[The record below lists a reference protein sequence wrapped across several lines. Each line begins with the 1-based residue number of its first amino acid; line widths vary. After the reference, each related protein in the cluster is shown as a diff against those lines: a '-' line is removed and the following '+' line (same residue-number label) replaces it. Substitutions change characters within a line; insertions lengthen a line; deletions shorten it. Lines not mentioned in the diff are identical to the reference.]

1 MNLYTQISDMF
12 SRELNAHG
20 RAFVNYEALAGVEKK
35 DMTIDGFPAKLLF
48 NPARVRSVMADV
60 SPEALQQR
68 ACFLCPDGVEEHQ
81 LTHNWD
87 SPTGH
92 TYYIRVNPF
101 PIFSPHFTVSSSVHE
116 RQELLPHLESM
127 LHLAQQLPEMTI
139 FYNGPM
145 CGASAPDHMHF
156 QAVPRHSLPI
166 EDHFSTNYANAI
178 LVQETDL
185 QTHLAAVKKV
195 LAMGTIPEEA
205 SQTGSLTIGAS
216 HAEEYEPRWNI
227 VSWYEPAPNG
237 DVQHSS
243 MAQSAIQN
251 SSELSSQQKTILN
264 NTEQPLNHIE
274 PTPAGS
280 FHTVI
285 FFRKESRPMCFFAPE
300 EERILFSPATVE
312 MAGIGIVAN
321 RESFDRLTPDRL
333 RDIIREVADTPYP
346 VTNSQ

>member
-1 MNLYTQISDMF
+1 MF
-12 SRELNAHG
+12 SRELASHG
-20 RAFVNYEALAGVEKK
+20 RAFLNYQALSGVEVK
-35 DMTIDGFPAKLLF
+35 DMTIDGFPAKLFF

-60 SPEALQQR
+60 SPEALQKR

-127 LHLAQQLPEMTI
+127 LHLAKELPEMTI

-156 QAVPRHSLPI
+156 QAVPRHSMPI
-166 EDHFSTNYANAI
+166 EDHFDTNYANAI
-178 LVQETDL
+178 LVQETNL
-185 QTHLAAVKKV
+185 QTHLEAVKKV

-205 SQTGSLTIGAS
+205 SQTGSLTANAS

-227 VSWYEPAPNG
+227 VSWYEPA
-237 DVQHSS
+237 SS
-243 MAQSAIQN
+243 PKFN
-251 SSELSSQQKTILN
+251 TI
-264 NTEQPLNHIE
+264 
-274 PTPAGS
+274 
-280 FHTVI
+280 I

-321 RESFDRLTPDRL
+321 RESFDRLTPSKL
-333 RDIIREVADTPYP
+333 RDIIREVADNPCT
-346 VTNSQ
+346 

>member
-1 MNLYTQISDMF
+1 MTLYQQISDMF
-12 SRELNAHG
+12 SRELDAHG
-20 RAFVNYEALAGVEKK
+20 RAFINYQALAQVEVK
-35 DMTIDGFPAKLLF
+35 DMTIDGFPAKLFF

-60 SPEALQQR
+60 SPEALQKR

-127 LHLAQQLPEMTI
+127 LHLAKELPEMTI

-166 EDHFSTNYANAI
+166 EDHFDTNYANAI
-178 LVQETDL
+178 LVQEADL
-185 QTHLAAVKKV
+185 QDHLAAVKRI

-205 SQTGSLTIGAS
+205 SQTGSLTVGAS

-227 VSWYEPAPNG
+227 VSWYDN
-237 DVQHSS
+237 
-243 MAQSAIQN
+243 
-251 SSELSSQQKTILN
+251 
-264 NTEQPLNHIE
+264 
-274 PTPAGS
+274 S
-280 FHTVI
+280 FHTII

-321 RESFDRLTPDRL
+321 RESFDRLTPEKL
-333 RDIIREVADTPYP
+333 RDIIREVADNPCT
-346 VTNSQ
+346 

>member
-1 MNLYTQISDMF
+1 MTLYQQITDMF
-12 SRELNAHG
+12 SRELASHG
-20 RAFVNYEALAGVEKK
+20 RAFVNYQALSGVEVK
-35 DMTIDGFPAKLLF
+35 DMTIDGFPAKLFF
-48 NPARVRSVMADV
+48 NPARVRSVMADI
-60 SPEALQQR
+60 SPEALQKR

-127 LHLAQQLPEMTI
+127 LHLAKELPEMTI

-166 EDHFSTNYANAI
+166 EDHFDTNYANAI

-205 SQTGSLTIGAS
+205 SQTGSLTAGAS
-216 HAEEYEPRWNI
+216 HTEEYEPRWNI
-227 VSWYEPAPNG
+227 VSWYEPAQQVDGVPPIGRPNG
-237 DVQHSS
+237 LLDAS
-243 MAQSAIQN
+243 
-251 SSELSSQQKTILN
+251 LSDIGKFNTI
-264 NTEQPLNHIE
+264 
-274 PTPAGS
+274 
-280 FHTVI
+280 V

-321 RESFDRLTPDRL
+321 RESFDRLTPDKL

-346 VTNSQ
+346 IANSQ

>member
-1 MNLYTQISDMF
+1 MF
-12 SRELNAHG
+12 SRELSTHG
-20 RAFVNYEALAGVEKK
+20 RAFLNYEALAGVEVK
-35 DMTIDGFPAKLLF
+35 DMTIDGFPAKLFF

-68 ACFLCPDGVEEHQ
+68 ACFLCPDGVEENQ
-81 LTHNWD
+81 LTHNWE

-116 RQELLPHLESM
+116 RQELLPHLEAM
-127 LHLAQQLPEMTI
+127 LHLAKELPEMTI

-156 QAVPRHSLPI
+156 QAVPRHCLPI

-185 QTHLAAVKKV
+185 QTHLAAVKRV
-195 LAMGTIPEEA
+195 LTMGTIPEEA

-227 VSWYEPAPNG
+227 VTWYE
-237 DVQHSS
+237 D
-243 MAQSAIQN
+243 MW
-251 SSELSSQQKTILN
+251 
-264 NTEQPLNHIE
+264 
-274 PTPAGS
+274 
-280 FHTVI
+280 HTVI
-285 FFRKESRPMCFFAPE
+285 FFRRESRPMCFFAPE

-321 RESFDRLTPDRL
+321 RESFDRLTPARL
-333 RDIIREVADTPYP
+333 RDIIREVADNPLA
-346 VTNSQ
+346 

>member
-1 MNLYTQISDMF
+1 MGVEGTYCYEREKVMTLFQRINDMF

-20 RAFVNYEALAGVEKK
+20 RAFLNYEALGGVEKK
-35 DMTIDGFPAKLLF
+35 DMTIDGFPAQLFF

-60 SPEALQQR
+60 SPEALQKR
-68 ACFLCPDGVEEHQ
+68 ACFLCPDGIEEHQ

-127 LHLAQQLPEMTI
+127 LHLAKELPEMTI

-166 EDHFSTNYANAI
+166 EDHFDTNYANAI
-178 LVQETDL
+178 LVQEADL
-185 QTHLAAVKKV
+185 QDQLAAVKRI

-227 VSWYEPAPNG
+227 VTWYDE
-237 DVQHSS
+237 
-243 MAQSAIQN
+243 
-251 SSELSSQQKTILN
+251 KW
-264 NTEQPLNHIE
+264 
-274 PTPAGS
+274 
-280 FHTVI
+280 HTVV

-321 RESFDRLTPDRL
+321 RESFDRLTPEKL
-333 RDIIREVADTPYP
+333 RDIIREVADTLPI
-346 VTNSQ
+346 TDTQ

>member
-1 MNLYTQISDMF
+1 MF
-12 SRELNAHG
+12 SRELSAHG
-20 RAFVNYEALAGVEKK
+20 RAFLNYEALAGVEVK
-35 DMTIDGFPAKLLF
+35 DMTIDGFPAKLFF

-68 ACFLCPDGVEEHQ
+68 ACFLCPDGVEANQ
-81 LTHNWD
+81 LTHNWE

-116 RQELLPHLESM
+116 RQELLPHLEAM
-127 LHLAQQLPEMTI
+127 LHLAKELPEMTI

-166 EDHFSTNYANAI
+166 EDHFSTNYAKAI
-178 LVQETDL
+178 LVQESDL
-185 QTHLAAVKKV
+185 QSHLAAVKRV

-227 VSWYEPAPNG
+227 VTWYE
-237 DVQHSS
+237 D
-243 MAQSAIQN
+243 MW
-251 SSELSSQQKTILN
+251 
-264 NTEQPLNHIE
+264 
-274 PTPAGS
+274 
-280 FHTVI
+280 HTVI
-285 FFRKESRPMCFFAPE
+285 FFRRESRPMCFFAPE

-321 RESFDRLTPDRL
+321 RESFDRLTPARL
-333 RDIIREVADTPYP
+333 RDIIREVADNPLA
-346 VTNSQ
+346 

>member
-1 MNLYTQISDMF
+1 MF
-12 SRELNAHG
+12 SRELSAHG
-20 RAFVNYEALAGVEKK
+20 RAFLNYEALAGVEVK
-35 DMTIDGFPAKLLF
+35 DMTIDGFPAKLFF

-68 ACFLCPDGVEEHQ
+68 ACFLCPDGVEENQ
-81 LTHNWD
+81 LTHNWE

-116 RQELLPHLESM
+116 RQELLPHLEAM
-127 LHLAQQLPEMTI
+127 LHLAKELPEMTI

-185 QTHLAAVKKV
+185 QTHLAAVKRV

-227 VSWYEPAPNG
+227 VTWYE
-237 DVQHSS
+237 D
-243 MAQSAIQN
+243 MW
-251 SSELSSQQKTILN
+251 
-264 NTEQPLNHIE
+264 
-274 PTPAGS
+274 
-280 FHTVI
+280 HTVI
-285 FFRKESRPMCFFAPE
+285 FFRRESRPMCFFAPE

-321 RESFDRLTPDRL
+321 RESFDRLTPARL
-333 RDIIREVADTPYP
+333 RDIIREVADNPLA
-346 VTNSQ
+346 

>member
-1 MNLYTQISDMF
+1 MTLYQQITDMF
-12 SRELNAHG
+12 SRELSAHG
-20 RAFVNYEALAGVEKK
+20 RAFVNYQALSGVEVK
-35 DMTIDGFPAKLLF
+35 DMTINGFPAKLFF

-60 SPEALQQR
+60 SPEALQKR
-68 ACFLCPDGVEEHQ
+68 ACFLCPDGVETNQ
-81 LTHNWD
+81 LTHNWE

-101 PIFSPHFTVSSSVHE
+101 PIFSPHFTVSLSVHE
-116 RQELLPHLESM
+116 RQELLPHLEAM
-127 LHLAQQLPEMTI
+127 LHLAKELPEMTI

-185 QTHLAAVKKV
+185 QSHLAAVKKV
-195 LAMGTIPEEA
+195 LSLGIILKEA
-205 SQTGSLTIGAS
+205 SQTGSLTAGAS
-216 HAEEYEPRWNI
+216 HSEEYEPRWNI
-227 VSWYEPAPNG
+227 VSWYEPA
-237 DVQHSS
+237 SS
-243 MAQSAIQN
+243 PKFN
-251 SSELSSQQKTILN
+251 TI
-264 NTEQPLNHIE
+264 
-274 PTPAGS
+274 
-280 FHTVI
+280 I

-321 RESFDRLTPDRL
+321 RESFDRLTPEKL
-333 RDIIREVADTPYP
+333 RDIIREVAEMQYLCRVGTKP
-346 VTNSQ
+346 TEQISQLTESNN

>member
-1 MNLYTQISDMF
+1 MGVEGTYPNEREEVMTLFQRINDMF
-12 SRELNAHG
+12 SRELEAHG
-20 RAFVNYEALAGVEKK
+20 RAFLNYEALAGVEKK
-35 DMTIDGFPAKLLF
+35 DMTIDGFPAQLFF

-166 EDHFSTNYANAI
+166 EDHFDTNYANAI

-185 QTHLAAVKKV
+185 QDHLAAVKKV

-227 VSWYEPAPNG
+227 VSWYEPASSPNSLIA
-237 DVQHSS
+237 SS
-243 MAQSAIQN
+243 SPKFN
-251 SSELSSQQKTILN
+251 TI
-264 NTEQPLNHIE
+264 
-274 PTPAGS
+274 
-280 FHTVI
+280 V

-321 RESFDRLTPDRL
+321 RESFDRLTPEKL
-333 RDIIREVADTPYP
+333 RDIIREVADYP
-346 VTNSQ
+346 L

>member
-1 MNLYTQISDMF
+1 MF
-12 SRELNAHG
+12 SRELASHG
-20 RAFVNYEALAGVEKK
+20 RAFVNYQALSQVEVK
-35 DMTIDGFPAKLLF
+35 DMSIDGFPAKLFF

-60 SPEALQQR
+60 SPEALQKR

-81 LTHNWD
+81 LTHNWE

-92 TYYIRVNPF
+92 TYCIRVNPF

-116 RQELLPHLESM
+116 RQELLPHLEAM
-127 LHLAQQLPEMTI
+127 LHLAKELPEMTI

-185 QTHLAAVKKV
+185 QAHLAAVKRV
-195 LAMGTIPEEA
+195 LSLGTIPEEA
-205 SQTGSLTIGAS
+205 SQTGSLTAGAS

-227 VSWYEPAPNG
+227 VSWYEPASSPNSLIA
-237 DVQHSS
+237 SS
-243 MAQSAIQN
+243 PN
-251 SSELSSQQKTILN
+251 FNTI
-264 NTEQPLNHIE
+264 
-274 PTPAGS
+274 
-280 FHTVI
+280 V

-300 EERILFSPATVE
+300 PERILFSPATVE

-321 RESFDRLTPDRL
+321 RESFDRLTPSKL
-333 RDIIREVADTPYP
+333 RDIIREVADNPCT
-346 VTNSQ
+346 

>member
-1 MNLYTQISDMF
+1 MTLYQQIFDMF
-12 SRELNAHG
+12 SRELASHG
-20 RAFVNYEALAGVEKK
+20 RAFLNYEALAGVEVK
-35 DMTIDGFPAKLLF
+35 DMTIDGFPAKLFF
-48 NPARVRSVMADV
+48 NPARVHSVMADV
-60 SPEALQQR
+60 SPEALQKR
-68 ACFLCPDGVEEHQ
+68 ACFLCPDGVEENQ
-81 LTHNWD
+81 LTHNWE

-116 RQELLPHLESM
+116 RQELLPHLEAM
-127 LHLAQQLPEMTI
+127 LHLAKELPEMTI

-156 QAVPRHSLPI
+156 QAMPRHSLPI

-178 LVQETDL
+178 LVQETNL
-185 QTHLAAVKKV
+185 QSHLAAVKKV

-205 SQTGSLTIGAS
+205 SQTGSLTAGAS

-227 VSWYEPAPNG
+227 VSWYEPA
-237 DVQHSS
+237 SS
-243 MAQSAIQN
+243 PKFN
-251 SSELSSQQKTILN
+251 TI
-264 NTEQPLNHIE
+264 
-274 PTPAGS
+274 
-280 FHTVI
+280 V

-321 RESFDRLTPDRL
+321 RESFDRLTPARL
-333 RDIIREVADTPYP
+333 RDIIREVADNPCT
-346 VTNSQ
+346 

>member
-1 MNLYTQISDMF
+1 MF
-12 SRELNAHG
+12 SRELASHG
-20 RAFVNYEALAGVEKK
+20 RAFVNYQALSGVEVK
-35 DMTIDGFPAKLLF
+35 DMTIDGFPAKLFF

-60 SPEALQQR
+60 SPEALQKR

-116 RQELLPHLESM
+116 HQELLPHLESM
-127 LHLAQQLPEMTI
+127 LHLAKELPEMTI

-185 QTHLAAVKKV
+185 QAHLTAVKRV

-205 SQTGSLTIGAS
+205 SQTGSLTAGAS

-227 VSWYEPAPNG
+227 VSWYEPESN
-237 DVQHSS
+237 
-243 MAQSAIQN
+243 
-251 SSELSSQQKTILN
+251 SQQDGLTAVGGLTSNSQRRCFNTI
-264 NTEQPLNHIE
+264 
-274 PTPAGS
+274 
-280 FHTVI
+280 V
-285 FFRKESRPMCFFAPE
+285 FFRRESRPQCFFAPE

-321 RESFDRLTPDRL
+321 RESFDRLTPEKL
-333 RDIIREVADTPYP
+333 RDIIREVADTLYP
-346 VTNSQ
+346 IANSQ

>member
-1 MNLYTQISDMF
+1 MF
-12 SRELNAHG
+12 SRELASHG
-20 RAFVNYEALAGVEKK
+20 RAFVNYQALSQVEVK
-35 DMTIDGFPAKLLF
+35 DMTIDGFPAKLFF

-60 SPEALQQR
+60 SPEALQKR

-101 PIFSPHFTVSSSVHE
+101 PIFSLHFTVSSSVHE

-127 LHLAQQLPEMTI
+127 LHLAKELPEMTI

-178 LVQETDL
+178 LVQEMDL
-185 QTHLAAVKKV
+185 QTHLSAVKRV
-195 LAMGTIPEEA
+195 LSLGTIPEEA
-205 SQTGSLTIGAS
+205 SQTGSLTVGAS
-216 HAEEYEPRWNI
+216 RTEEWEPRWNI
-227 VSWYEPAPNG
+227 ISWYEPAQSDSVESCRMVQNG
-237 DVQHSS
+237 V
-243 MAQSAIQN
+243 
-251 SSELSSQQKTILN
+251 ELSDEETTLHNTTQRYTTLHNGVFNTI
-264 NTEQPLNHIE
+264 
-274 PTPAGS
+274 
-280 FHTVI
+280 I
-285 FFRKESRPMCFFAPE
+285 FFRRESRPQCFFAPE

-321 RESFDRLTPDRL
+321 RESFDRLTPSKL
-333 RDIIREVADTPYP
+333 RDIIREVADEI
-346 VTNSQ
+346 V

>member
-1 MNLYTQISDMF
+1 MF
-12 SRELNAHG
+12 SRELASHG
-20 RAFVNYEALAGVEKK
+20 RAFVNYQALSGVEVK
-35 DMTIDGFPAKLLF
+35 DMTIDGFPAKLFF

-60 SPEALQQR
+60 SPEALQKR

-127 LHLAQQLPEMTI
+127 LHLAKELPEMTI

-185 QTHLAAVKKV
+185 QTHLAAVKKI
-195 LAMGTIPEEA
+195 LSLGTIPEEA
-205 SQTGSLTIGAS
+205 SQTGSLTANAS

-227 VSWYEPAPNG
+227 VSWYEPA
-237 DVQHSS
+237 SS
-243 MAQSAIQN
+243 PKFN
-251 SSELSSQQKTILN
+251 TI
-264 NTEQPLNHIE
+264 
-274 PTPAGS
+274 
-280 FHTVI
+280 V

-312 MAGIGIVAN
+312 MGGIGIVAN
-321 RESFDRLTPDRL
+321 RESFDRLTPEKL
-333 RDIIREVADTPYP
+333 RDIIREVADTLPI
-346 VTNSQ
+346 TDTQ

>member
-1 MNLYTQISDMF
+1 MF
-12 SRELNAHG
+12 SRELASHG
-20 RAFVNYEALAGVEKK
+20 RAFVNYQALSGVEVK
-35 DMTIDGFPAKLLF
+35 DMTIDGFPAKLFF

-60 SPEALQQR
+60 SPEALQKR

-127 LHLAQQLPEMTI
+127 MHLAKELPEMTI

-178 LVQETDL
+178 LVQEVDL

-205 SQTGSLTIGAS
+205 SQTGSLTAGAS

-227 VSWYEPAPNG
+227 VSWYEPE
-237 DVQHSS
+237 S
-243 MAQSAIQN
+243 N
-251 SSELSSQQKTILN
+251 SPQDGLTAVGGLTSSSQRRSF
-264 NTEQPLNHIE
+264 NT
-274 PTPAGS
+274 
-280 FHTVI
+280 VV

-321 RESFDRLTPDRL
+321 RESFDRLTPSKL
-333 RDIIREVADTPYP
+333 RDIIREVA
-346 VTNSQ
+346 NNLL

>member
-1 MNLYTQISDMF
+1 MF
-12 SRELNAHG
+12 SRELASHG
-20 RAFVNYEALAGVEKK
+20 RAFVNYQALSQVEVK
-35 DMTIDGFPAKLLF
+35 DMTIDGFPAKLFF

-60 SPEALQQR
+60 SPEALQKR
-68 ACFLCPDGVEEHQ
+68 ACFLCPEGVEEHQ
-81 LTHNWD
+81 LTHNWE

-116 RQELLPHLESM
+116 RQELLPHLEAM
-127 LHLAQQLPEMTI
+127 LHLAKELPEMTI

-178 LVQETDL
+178 LVQEADL
-185 QTHLAAVKKV
+185 QTHLAAVKRV
-195 LAMGTIPEEA
+195 LSLGTIPEEA
-205 SQTGSLTIGAS
+205 SQTGSLTAGAS

-227 VSWYEPAPNG
+227 VSWYEPASSPNSLIA
-237 DVQHSS
+237 SS
-243 MAQSAIQN
+243 PN
-251 SSELSSQQKTILN
+251 FNTI
-264 NTEQPLNHIE
+264 
-274 PTPAGS
+274 
-280 FHTVI
+280 V

-300 EERILFSPATVE
+300 PERILFSPATVE

-321 RESFDRLTPDRL
+321 RESFDRLTPARL
-333 RDIIREVADTPYP
+333 RDIILEVADNPCT
-346 VTNSQ
+346 

>member
-1 MNLYTQISDMF
+1 MTLYQQITDMF
-12 SRELNAHG
+12 SRELDSHG
-20 RAFVNYEALAGVEKK
+20 RAFVNYQALSGVKVK
-35 DMTIDGFPAKLLF
+35 DMTIDGFPAKLFF

-60 SPEALQQR
+60 SPEALQKR
-68 ACFLCPDGVEEHQ
+68 ACFLCPDGVEKHQ
-81 LTHNWD
+81 LTHNWA

-127 LHLAQQLPEMTI
+127 LHLAKELPEMTI

-185 QTHLAAVKKV
+185 QNHLTAVKKV

-205 SQTGSLTIGAS
+205 SQTGSLTAGAS
-216 HAEEYEPRWNI
+216 HTEEWEPRWNI
-227 VSWYEPAPNG
+227 ISWYEPE
-237 DVQHSS
+237 S
-243 MAQSAIQN
+243 N
-251 SSELSSQQKTILN
+251 SPQDGLTSNSRRRSFNTI
-264 NTEQPLNHIE
+264 
-274 PTPAGS
+274 
-280 FHTVI
+280 V
-285 FFRKESRPMCFFAPE
+285 FFRRESRPQIFFAPE
-300 EERILFSPATVE
+300 NERILFSPGTVE
-312 MAGIGIVAN
+312 MGGIGIVAN
-321 RESFDRLTPDRL
+321 RESFDRITPEVL
-333 RDIIREVADTPYP
+333 RSMIQEVADKI
-346 VTNSQ
+346 V

>member
-1 MNLYTQISDMF
+1 MLFQRINDMF

-20 RAFVNYEALAGVEKK
+20 RAFLNYEALGGVEKK
-35 DMTIDGFPAKLLF
+35 DMTIDGFPAQLFF

-60 SPEALQQR
+60 SPEALQKR
-68 ACFLCPDGVEEHQ
+68 ACFLCPDGIEEHQ

-127 LHLAQQLPEMTI
+127 LHLAKELPEMTI

-166 EDHFSTNYANAI
+166 EDHFDTNYANAI
-178 LVQETDL
+178 LVQEADL
-185 QTHLAAVKKV
+185 QDHLAAVKRI

-205 SQTGSLTIGAS
+205 SQTGSLTVGAS

-227 VSWYEPAPNG
+227 VSWYDN
-237 DVQHSS
+237 
-243 MAQSAIQN
+243 
-251 SSELSSQQKTILN
+251 
-264 NTEQPLNHIE
+264 
-274 PTPAGS
+274 S
-280 FHTVI
+280 FHTII

-321 RESFDRLTPDRL
+321 RESFDRLTPSKL
-333 RDIIREVADTPYP
+333 RDIIREVADTLPI
-346 VTNSQ
+346 TDTQ

>member
-1 MNLYTQISDMF
+1 MGVEGTYPNEREEVMTLFQRINDMF

-20 RAFVNYEALAGVEKK
+20 RAFLNYEALAGVEKK
-35 DMTIDGFPAKLLF
+35 DMTIDGFPAQLFF

-60 SPEALQQR
+60 SPEALQKR

-166 EDHFSTNYANAI
+166 EDHFDTNYANAI

-185 QTHLAAVKKV
+185 QTHLEAVKKV
-195 LAMGTIPEEA
+195 LSLGTIPEEA

-227 VSWYEPAPNG
+227 VSWY
-237 DVQHSS
+237 DD
-243 MAQSAIQN
+243 
-251 SSELSSQQKTILN
+251 T
-264 NTEQPLNHIE
+264 
-274 PTPAGS
+274 

-285 FFRKESRPMCFFAPE
+285 FFRRESRPMCFFAPE

-321 RESFDRLTPDRL
+321 RESFDRLTPEKL
-333 RDIIREVADTPYP
+333 RVIIREVA
-346 VTNSQ
+346 NNLL

>member
-1 MNLYTQISDMF
+1 MNLYQQITDMF
-12 SRELNAHG
+12 SRELDSHG
-20 RAFVNYEALAGVEKK
+20 RAFVNYQALSGVEVK
-35 DMTIDGFPAKLLF
+35 DMTIDGFPAKLFF

-60 SPEALQQR
+60 SPEALQKR

-101 PIFSPHFTVSSSVHE
+101 PIFSPHFTVSSSIHE

-166 EDHFSTNYANAI
+166 EDHFDTNYANAI
-178 LVQETDL
+178 LVQEVDL

-205 SQTGSLTIGAS
+205 SQTGSLTAGAS

-227 VSWYEPAPNG
+227 VSWYEPA
-237 DVQHSS
+237 SS
-243 MAQSAIQN
+243 PKFN
-251 SSELSSQQKTILN
+251 TIVL
-264 NTEQPLNHIE
+264 
-274 PTPAGS
+274 
-280 FHTVI
+280 
-285 FFRKESRPMCFFAPE
+285 FRKESRPMCFFAPE

-321 RESFDRLTPDRL
+321 RESFDRLTPSKL
-333 RDIIREVADTPYP
+333 RDIIREVADNLMT
-346 VTNSQ
+346 

>member
-1 MNLYTQISDMF
+1 MNLFKQISDMF
-12 SRELNAHG
+12 SRELEAHG
-20 RAFVNYEALAGVEKK
+20 RAFVNYQALSQVEVK
-35 DMTIDGFPAKLLF
+35 DMTIDGFPAKLFF

-60 SPEALQQR
+60 SPEALQKR

-127 LHLAQQLPEMTI
+127 LHLAKELPEMTI

-166 EDHFSTNYANAI
+166 EDHFSTNYANAV

-205 SQTGSLTIGAS
+205 SQTGSLTVGAS

-227 VSWYEPAPNG
+227 VTWYDE
-237 DVQHSS
+237 
-243 MAQSAIQN
+243 
-251 SSELSSQQKTILN
+251 KW
-264 NTEQPLNHIE
+264 
-274 PTPAGS
+274 
-280 FHTVI
+280 HTVV

-321 RESFDRLTPDRL
+321 RESFDRLTPSKL
-333 RDIIREVADTPYP
+333 RDIIREVADEI
-346 VTNSQ
+346 V

>member
-1 MNLYTQISDMF
+1 MF
-12 SRELNAHG
+12 SRELASHG
-20 RAFVNYEALAGVEKK
+20 RAFVNYQALSGVEVK
-35 DMTIDGFPAKLLF
+35 DMTIDGFPAKLFF

-60 SPEALQQR
+60 SPEALQKR

-127 LHLAQQLPEMTI
+127 LHLAKELPEMTI

-185 QTHLAAVKKV
+185 QNHLTAVKKV

-205 SQTGSLTIGAS
+205 SQTGSLTAGAS

-227 VSWYEPAPNG
+227 VSWYEPE
-237 DVQHSS
+237 S
-243 MAQSAIQN
+243 N
-251 SSELSSQQKTILN
+251 SPQDGLTAVGGLTSSSQRRSFNTI
-264 NTEQPLNHIE
+264 
-274 PTPAGS
+274 
-280 FHTVI
+280 V

-321 RESFDRLTPDRL
+321 HESFDRLTPSKL
-333 RDIIREVADTPYP
+333 RDIIREVADIPYP
-346 VTNSQ
+346 ISNSQ

>member
-1 MNLYTQISDMF
+1 MF
-12 SRELNAHG
+12 SRELEAHG
-20 RAFVNYEALAGVEKK
+20 RAFLNYEALGGVEKK
-35 DMTIDGFPAKLLF
+35 DMTIDGFPAQLFF

-60 SPEALQQR
+60 SPEALQKR
-68 ACFLCPDGVEEHQ
+68 ACFLCPDGIEEHQ

-127 LHLAQQLPEMTI
+127 LHLAKELPEMTI

-166 EDHFSTNYANAI
+166 EDHFDTNYANAI
-178 LVQETDL
+178 LVQEADL
-185 QTHLAAVKKV
+185 QDHLAAVKRI
-195 LAMGTIPEEA
+195 LAMGTIPKEA

-227 VSWYEPAPNG
+227 VTWYETA
-237 DVQHSS
+237 SS
-243 MAQSAIQN
+243 YDGLV
-251 SSELSSQQKTILN
+251 SSSKFNTI
-264 NTEQPLNHIE
+264 
-274 PTPAGS
+274 
-280 FHTVI
+280 V
-285 FFRKESRPMCFFAPE
+285 FFRRESRPMCFFAPE

-312 MAGIGIVAN
+312 MGGIGIVAN
-321 RESFDRLTPDRL
+321 RESFDRLTPDKL
-333 RDIIREVADTPYP
+333 RDIIREVADTLPIP
-346 VTNSQ
+346 TSDNL